1 MKVIGIIGQK
11 AAGKTTIADYI
22 AHKTN
27 ATVHSYAE
35 ILDDVLNILHLPI
48 TNINEIKLVGLRDV
62 FGENTLPRA
71 LRKKINDE
79 NSPLVIVTSI
89 RFQSELNDVRAYSG
103 SKLIYVE
110 SDIQVRF
117 KRMRKRNQK
126 ADDMSISFEQF
137 ISLEADS
144 TEKYIKKLG
153 EESDFKVVNNGSEQE
168 LFTQV
173 DAILQQII

>member
-22 AHKTN
+22 AKKIG
-27 ATVHSYAE
+27 AKVHRYAE
-35 ILDDVLNILHLPI
+35 ILDDVLNVLNLPI

-71 LRKKINDE
+71 LRKKITEE
-79 NSPLVIVTSI
+79 NSPTVIITSI
-89 RFQSELNDVRAYSG
+89 RFQNELDDVRAYAG
-103 SKLIYVE
+103 SKVIYVE

-117 KRMRKRNQK
+117 KRMQGRNQK
-126 ADDMSISFEQF
+126 ADDTSISFEQF
-137 ISLEADS
+137 VSLEADP

-153 EESDFKVVNNGSEQE
+153 DEADFKVINNGSEQE

-173 DAILQQII
+173 DAILQQLI